1 MQVAILLHSFDPCRP
16 LMARFFQ
23 INAALKHGQIH
34 RKVVPP
40 KVSYEKVN
48 CCYMG
53 NRQDSFNTMNPQQ
66 DVKHPTRYVAAEKNG
81 IVQNQ
86 PGSSEKGYAP
96 EDGQVIKLFPIS
108 PSIEPWR
115 FLNAQ
120 NPADMPELTGLMPVL
135 TG

>member
-1 MQVAILLHSFDPCRP
+1 M
-16 LMARFFQ
+16 
-23 INAALKHGQIH
+23 
-34 RKVVPP
+34 PP
-40 KVSYEKVN
+40 EVSDEKVN

-53 NRQDSFNTMNPQQ
+53 NRHDSFNAMNPQQ

-96 EDGQVIKLFPIS
+96 EDGQVVKLFPIS

-115 FLNAQ
+115 FLHAQKPTDMLKRLKKIFLAGEYRIWAVNTFGKAPPVNVDENVYCVNA
-120 NPADMPELTGLMPVL
+120 L
-135 TG
+135 